1 MHVGVQP
8 NTKISYCYCAGRD
21 RDKMEDTASHA
32 SSATLPQGLEKCSS
46 GGWKQKLEKSRI
58 VEERATVQQRQPN
71 KCGIHE
77 K

>member
-1 MHVGVQP
+1 
-8 NTKISYCYCAGRD
+8 
-21 RDKMEDTASHA
+21 MEDTASHA